1 MLLIQERWKL
11 KLKDKNLKFHSRH
24 HECCEESPS
33 PDDPIF
39 KYLAT
44 VYSENHP
51 LMKNGHECNE
61 TFPGGITNGAFWYE
75 LNGKLITSLLP
86 TQASLWNWIS
96 GGMQDYNYV
105 YSNCFEIT
113 LELSCCKFPKADQLA
128 NEWRNNKRS
137 LLEYMKQVHLGVKG
151 LVTDLNRYPIRDAEI
166 LVEGIEQKTVRTTN
180 RGEYWRLLKPGQY
193 NIQAIAFG

>member
-1 MLLIQERWKL
+1 
-11 KLKDKNLKFHSRH
+11 
-24 HECCEESPS
+24 
-33 PDDPIF
+33 
-39 KYLAT
+39 
-44 VYSENHP
+44 
-51 LMKNGHECNE
+51 
-61 TFPGGITNGAFWYE
+61 
-75 LNGKLITSLLP
+75 
-86 TQASLWNWIS
+86 
-96 GGMQDYNYV
+96 MQDYNYV

-113 LELSCCKFPKADQLA
+113 LELSCCKYPKPDQLA

-166 LVEGIEQKTVRTTN
+166 LVEGIEQKPVRTTN